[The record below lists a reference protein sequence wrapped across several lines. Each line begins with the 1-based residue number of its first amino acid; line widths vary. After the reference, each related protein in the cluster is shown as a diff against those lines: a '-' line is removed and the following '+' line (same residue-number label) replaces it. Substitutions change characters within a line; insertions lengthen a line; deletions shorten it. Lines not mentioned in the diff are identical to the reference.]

1 MPTVTCPGC
10 EKKYNLPATAVGQV
24 ANCKCGKKFRVGGGA
39 AESQPQPQPAS
50 AGAKSPAT
58 SQPAIRAAAKPVAA
72 VSSSPSANVAVQ
84 PSRVEKPKNNDNFWD
99 DVDKP
104 LPKIEEPPVTRA
116 TPAFKHREAP
126 SPGPEPKENLLV
138 AMWHS
143 RARKLLMG
151 PPLVVVGVLILVAN
165 ISSGERIPRGVF
177 YLIGVG
183 VAISIAGLTG
193 D

>member
-39 AESQPQPQPAS
+39 AESKPQPSSAS
-50 AGAKSPAT
+50 VQSPAT
-58 SQPAIRAAAKPVAA
+58 PQPVVRVAAKPVAG
-72 VSSSPSANVAVQ
+72 VPSSLPANAAAK
-84 PSRVEKPKNNDNFWD
+84 PSRVEKPKSDDSFWD

-104 LPKIEEPPVTRA
+104 LPKIEEPLVMAA
-116 TPAFKHREAP
+116 TPAFRHREAP
-126 SPGPEPKENLLV
+126 APTSEPKENFLA

-151 PPLVVVGVLILVAN
+151 PPLVAVGVLILVAN
-165 ISSGERIPRGVF
+165 ISSGERIPRGVI
-177 YLIGVG
+177 YLIGIG